1 VNTESSLGGCRDLLS
16 GVGLLGRRRRRKSRR
31 RVKAIAAAGAALA
44 ASRLAPGGL
53 PHASHDDGDTA
64 LAPVELMRLVAE
76 AERGGGEL
84 RGVLV
89 LSVVTHAPAAAALR
103 GVHGHPHR

>member
-1 VNTESSLGGCRDLLS
+1 MQEALAMVQHA
-16 GVGLLGRRRRRKSRR
+16 K
-31 RVKAIAAAGAALA
+31 AAAAAPA
-44 ASRLAPGGL
+44 ASRLAPGGS

-76 AERGGGEL
+76 AERGGGER

-89 LSVVTHAPAAAALR
+89 LSVVAHAPAAAALR
-103 GVHGHPHR
+103 GGHGHPHR